1 MAYAITNKE
10 HSLSFISKDQN
21 ELSCQFPGYA
31 MYQNGT
37 AGYCF
42 EISNDDFIKLQ
53 TLEKQFSYDQ
63 NQVTLVDFSTPV
75 IFSSEQQLKDHIK
88 MILDSL
94 NQYLPKHISNSFG
107 TELQAYKT
115 LVENFDT
122 SSLTYP
128 TNVSFERHLLN
139 LGHPIISTLQMV

>member
-1 MAYAITNKE
+1 MAYAITNKDY
-10 HSLSFISKDQN
+10 SLSFISKDQN
-21 ELSCQFPGYA
+21 ELSCQFPGYV

-42 EISNDDFIKLQ
+42 EISN
-53 TLEKQFSYDQ
+53 
-63 NQVTLVDFSTPV
+63 N
-75 IFSSEQQLKDHIK
+75 
-88 MILDSL
+88 DSINL
-94 NQYLPKHISNSFG
+94 YLPKHISNSFG

-128 TNVSFERHLLN
+128 TNISFERHLLN
-139 LGHPIISTLQMV
+139 LGHPIISTLQIV